1 MKILTIDGNNL
12 VHRVYWVAN
21 NMGYKTEYFHVY
33 MFLNSVKSYVELYKP
48 DKTIMVWD
56 EKPDYKPNKRKEL
69 LEEYKGNRN
78 KEYNQEVHAANEVIK
93 EMLSD
98 LGIPSIYPREYEA
111 DDVIHIINTY
121 MENVSR
127 TNFYKDKQPFSH
139 VIVTVDRDLC
149 QLIKSSKL
157 YNISV
162 YDPIRKFE
170 INAENFEEKLKY
182 KKEDFIKVKALQG
195 DKSDNIPGIKGMGKV
210 KTQKYLNGEV
220 ELTEEE
226 NEIFKKNLKLVTL
239 TNDEEEVKYVRKQLI
254 ECSYDTN
261 FDNFKANCEKYKFAQ
276 ILKSEKKWYNT
287 FFQDNRL
294 LDLLS

>member
-69 LEEYKGNRN
+69 LEEYKGNRD
-78 KEYNQEVHAANEVIK
+78 KDYNQEVHAANEVIK

-98 LGIPSIYPREYEA
+98 IGIPSIFPREYEA
-111 DDVIHIINTY
+111 DDVIHIINNH
-121 MENVSR
+121 MENVSKV
-127 TNFYKDKQPFSH
+127 NFYKDKQPFSH

-149 QLIKSSKL
+149 QLIKTTKL
-157 YNISV
+157 RKVVV
-162 YDPIRKFE
+162 YDPIRKYE
-170 INAENFEEKLKY
+170 INEENFEEKLKY

-210 KTQKYLNGEV
+210 KTQKYLDGEI
-220 ELTEEE
+220 ELTEDEKL
-226 NEIFKKNLKLVTL
+226 IFEKNLKLVTL
-239 TNDEEEVKYVRKQLI
+239 TDDKDEVKYVKEQLA
-254 ECSYDTN
+254 ECSFDTN

-287 FFQDNRL
+287 FFQDNKL